1 MKELLERIRNLND
14 GIPPGQPVVPA
25 PELIALNVIMERK
38 LCQMKVSTLAAMAGV
53 SVSTVER
60 IERGEAVSREV
71 LDKVGRVFG
80 KEDGYYTA
88 PRIRKTPEET
98 IAELNQK
105 YANLEAVEVR
115 ELKTQPQVRDLG
127 MCCGCLVYCDE
138 ITEEAK
144 ADVEN
149 LWEWL
154 DLASFVVSGTNEAEG
169 RRRELY
175 ASVLKAGENLKKKGF
190 VVLVGKMPAP
200 QPGFPDWNAAVVCIK
215 NKKTDPG
222 ASKRRLIFVDRRL
235 VSREA
240 ETERFSWSE
249 AS

>member
-1 MKELLERIRNLND
+1 MKDLLERIRNLND
-14 GIPPGQPVVPA
+14 GIPAGQLVVPA
-25 PELIALNVIMERK
+25 PELVALNVKMERK
-38 LCQMKVSTLAAMAGV
+38 FCQMKVSTLATMAEV

-60 IERGEAVSREV
+60 VERGEPVSAEA
-71 LDKVGRVFG
+71 LDKIGRVFG

-88 PRIRKTPEET
+88 PRIRKTTEET
-98 IAELNQK
+98 IAELNEK
-105 YANLEAVEVR
+105 YANLEPVEVR

-127 MCCGCLVYCDE
+127 LCCGCLVYCPE
-138 ITEEAK
+138 ITEDAK

-154 DLASFVVSGTNEAEG
+154 DLASFIVSDTSEAEG

-175 ASVLKAGENLKKKGF
+175 ASVLRAANALRKKGY

-200 QPGFPDWNAAVVCIK
+200 QPGLPDWNAAVICIK
-215 NKKTDPG
+215 DRKVDPG
-222 ASKRRLIFVDRRL
+222 ASKRRMIFVDRRL
-235 VSREA
+235 VTREA
-240 ETERFSWSE
+240 EVERFSLWE

>member
-1 MKELLERIRNLND
+1 MKELLERIRKLND

-60 IERGEAVSREV
+60 IERGDAVSREV

-138 ITEEAK
+138 ITEEANCRK
-144 ADVEN
+144 PLGMARSRILRRVRHER
-149 LWEWL
+149 
-154 DLASFVVSGTNEAEG
+154 SGGGPARTLRQCVEG
-169 RRRELY
+169 RGELEKERLRR
-175 ASVLKAGENLKKKGF
+175 AGGQDA
-190 VVLVGKMPAP
+190 GAPAGVP
-200 QPGFPDWNAAVVCIK
+200 RLERRGRLHQEQEDRPRRFQVQAHFRGSPPGQPR
-215 NKKTDPG
+215 
-222 ASKRRLIFVDRRL
+222 SRDRAL
-235 VSREA
+235 
-240 ETERFSWSE
+240 
-249 AS
+249 